1 MRALARWCFTHKFVV
16 LGVWI
21 AALIAVGGLNASAG
35 SGYTD
40 SFSLPGTE
48 STTALNLLTDNF
60 NAESTDTN
68 QVVFAADN
76 VNDPQTKAKIESTL
90 AKIAKGPHVER
101 VDSPF
106 AQGAAARQVAKDG
119 TVAFANVHMDG
130 AQPIAD
136 VPKSAYDKLI
146 STAEAARGD
155 GLKVELGGS
164 GIQQATQQPG
174 GGPSEFIGFIAAA
187 FVLAIAFGSLWAT
200 LLPLFTAVLALGCG
214 LSITGLLA
222 HVINIAT
229 FSPTLAT
236 LIGLGVGID
245 YSLFVVTRHRNAI
258 KAGRDPE
265 AACVRALNTSGRAV
279 LFAGATVIVAL
290 LGLLVL
296 GVSFLNGV
304 AVASAIVVLVTMTA
318 AVTLIPA
325 LLGMIGMRA
334 LSRRER
340 RKLAERGPSDPK
352 LDGFWPRWAQ
362 FVQDHRVPLAAAAL
376 VVMLALAIPALALRL
391 GSSDAGQDPPSS
403 TTRKAYDLLAKGF
416 GPGFNGTFQIVAR
429 TPNGKADLPKVQKLA
444 DELSKTDGLAA
455 VSPPVPSPNGRIA
468 LIEARPATAPQDA
481 ATSRLIDTLRHQV
494 IPRAAGGLPV
504 YVGGITAIFDD
515 FAGVLT
521 DKLPLFIFVIVALG
535 CLLLMIAFRSV
546 MIPLTAAAMNL
557 LAAGAAFGV
566 VTARVPGRV
575 PGRAA
580 RGRDGADRGVPA
592 GDDARDPVRPVDGLP
607 GVPRQ
612 PHARGVDEH
621 RGQQPLGAH
630 RAGRDR
636 AGDHRG
642 GDDHDPR
649 VRLVPARRPAGDR
662 GVRRRPRQRGVP
674 RRVHPAHRARAGA
687 DAHHRRPQLVA
698 AARPRPGAAARRG
711 RGRRDLSARPRP
723 FSADEVRIWLW
734 RSSSPGTSAAST
746 RPIPHSVQIPHSR
759 APPAEAPRAASMRS
773 ICRSVVPG
781 SLIGR
786 VVGDEREVQL
796 GVRAGPQAAEGL
808 EVGAVV
814 AVLGHGERDEVQRP
828 LRRRRSRR

>member
-1 MRALARWCFTHKFVV
+1 MKALARWCFTHKFVV

-21 AALIAVGGLNASAG
+21 VALVVLGGLNAKAG

-60 NAESTDTN
+60 NTEATDTN
-68 QVVFAADN
+68 QVVFAAAD
-76 VNDPQTKAKIESTL
+76 VNDPQIKQRIEQTL
-90 AKIAKGPHVER
+90 EKIADGPHVER

-106 AQGAAARQVAKDG
+106 AEGAAARQISKDG

-146 STAEAARGD
+146 STAEDARGD

-200 LLPLFTAVLALGCG
+200 LLPLFTAILALGCG

-222 HVINIAT
+222 HAIDIAT

-304 AVASAIVVLVTMTA
+304 AVASAIVVLTTMTA
-318 AVTLIPA
+318 AITLIPA
-325 LLGMIGMRA
+325 LLGMIGMRV

-340 RKLAERGPSDPK
+340 RRLAERGPSDPK
-352 LDGFWPRWAQ
+352 LDGFWPRWAGI
-362 FVQDHRVPLAAAAL
+362 VQKHRVPLAVGAL
-376 VVMLALAIPALALRL
+376 VIMLALAIPALALRL
-391 GSSDAGQDPPSS
+391 GSSDAGQDPASS

-416 GPGFNGTFQIVAR
+416 GPGFNGTLQIVVR

-444 DELSKTDGLAA
+444 DALSKTDGLAS
-455 VSPPVPSPNGRIA
+455 VSAPVPSPNGKIA

-481 ATSRLIDTLRHQV
+481 ATSRLITKLRNDV
-494 IPRAAGGLPV
+494 IPRAGDGLPV

-521 DKLPLFIFVIVALG
+521 AKLPLFIAVIGARA
-535 CLLLMIAFRSV
+535 CLPLMIAFPSLLNQL
-546 MIPLTAAAMNL
+546 PAAVTNHP
-557 LAAGAAFGV
+557 AAGAASGV
-566 VTARVPGRV
+566 VPLVFKKGFLPGPLGVGTGPIEAFLPVMMLAILFGLSMDYQVFLVSRMHEEWARTGESGHSVRIGQAATGRV
-575 PGRAA
+575 ITAA
-580 RGRDGADRGVPA
+580 ATIMILVFGSFLLA
-592 GDDARDPVRPVDGLP
+592 GQRVIAEFGIGLASAVFLDAFILRTV
-607 GVPRQ
+607 
-612 PHARGVDEH
+612 
-621 RGQQPLGAH
+621 
-630 RAGRDR
+630 
-636 AGDHRG
+636 
-642 GDDHDPR
+642 
-649 VRLVPARRPAGDR
+649 LVPAVMHMLGDR
-662 GVRRRPRQRGVP
+662 NWWLPRGIDRVLP
-674 RRVHPAHRARAGA
+674 RLAVEGA
-687 DAHHRRPQLVA
+687 
-698 AARPRPGAAARRG
+698 
-711 RGRRDLSARPRP
+711 
-723 FSADEVRIWLW
+723 E
-734 RSSSPGTSAAST
+734 T
-746 RPIPHSVQIPHSR
+746 
-759 APPAEAPRAASMRS
+759 
-773 ICRSVVPG
+773 
-781 SLIGR
+781 
-786 VVGDEREVQL
+786 
-796 GVRAGPQAAEGL
+796 
-808 EVGAVV
+808 
-814 AVLGHGERDEVQRP
+814 
-828 LRRRRSRR
+828 